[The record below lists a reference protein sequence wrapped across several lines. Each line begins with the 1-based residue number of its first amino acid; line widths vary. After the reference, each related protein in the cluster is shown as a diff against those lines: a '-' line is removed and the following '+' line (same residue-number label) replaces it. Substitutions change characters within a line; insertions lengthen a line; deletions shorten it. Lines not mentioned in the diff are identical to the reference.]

1 MRRFQLPAFYAVIA
15 AVSLPFAGGFAESA
29 PPEPAS
35 PALPQSPS
43 VSAILEQQ
51 GKHDT
56 VEPRATDLRRQV
68 SDLHGLVG
76 QVRQLLEQRRARK
89 PPSTD
94 SGEQQAASNAL
105 EQQQAA
111 DLQQQDIELRREL
124 QGLIAQLEHELELE
138 TQSPLS

>member
-29 PPEPAS
+29 PPEPA
-35 PALPQSPS
+35 APQSPS

-68 SDLHGLVG
+68 SDLHDLAS
-76 QVRQLLEQRRARK
+76 RT
-89 PPSTD
+89 S
-94 SGEQQAASNAL
+94 QAAA
-105 EQQQAA
+105 
-111 DLQQQDIELRREL
+111 
-124 QGLIAQLEHELELE
+124 
-138 TQSPLS
+138 

>member
-35 PALPQSPS
+35 PALPQS
-43 VSAILEQQ
+43 SAILEQQ

-68 SDLHGLVG
+68 SDLHDLAS
-76 QVRQLLEQRRARK
+76 RT
-89 PPSTD
+89 S
-94 SGEQQAASNAL
+94 QAAA
-105 EQQQAA
+105 
-111 DLQQQDIELRREL
+111 
-124 QGLIAQLEHELELE
+124 
-138 TQSPLS
+138 